1 MKMIELL
8 DFILRILLV
17 TLSICLIVYLI
28 KYNNGKN
35 IKLLLKR
42 QYELEE
48 LLDDIDYDNTDEEV
62 EEYIKLCD
70 KIKSIV
76 MGDE

>member
-1 MKMIELL
+1 MIELL
-8 DFILRILLV
+8 DFILQLLLV

-48 LLDDIDYDNTDEEV
+48 LLDNIDYDNTDEEV

-76 MGDE
+76 MEDE